1 MVVKYGLVVL
11 LGAFLCMVTSA
22 WAQED
27 KKDKRRSE
35 HRKDFKKKETTL
47 KGQEFNLEDTAFF
60 YDENE
65 ISFRNINKVAFYYNE
80 RQINLINKYQ
90 KEKQWDNLFKNLL
103 NYISRFGVENFID
116 PSGMDM
122 VWQLARVSG
131 QLGKTQIMREAFQL
145 IIKHYRGDLKS
156 AWRRYDSLSRFDKP
170 RYVSLEQY
178 YQMLELRKHIDTLRP
193 PHGVLTNIGDAV
205 NSKFEDYGVTVSR
218 DGKMLIFTSK
228 RNRTPGMNRLNQTY
242 NEDLYI
248 AERIGDDTTQWQDAF
263 PFTDINSNYNE
274 GSPCLSSKGDFI
286 IFSRCEAPDSKGNC
300 DLYIS
305 RRIEDRYWS
314 EPENLGIVNSTAWDS
329 HPSLSV
335 TEDTLF
341 FSSDRAG
348 GFGGADLYFS
358 VRESD
363 GRWGAAKNLGPI
375 INTQKNEVSPFIH
388 HKYNVLY
395 FSSDGQLVNYGDFDI
410 FKSYN
415 VRGRWTEPKNLGPLV
430 NGKGREFYFAI
441 DAQSDKLFFAKAEE
455 DNPRN
460 LDIYSYPMPMEA
472 KPNAVVRFTGKV
484 REMTTG
490 EIFKGIVS
498 IIDLSDGVEVMPRH
512 LSEDGIFEFELINNK
527 RYMLIVQGE
536 NFFRLEEVFLLQGDT
551 EKNVAVKSIENVRFE
566 SIEFAEGSA
575 QILPAMENDLHL
587 VINFLIDY
595 PEFQLKISGHT
606 DSSGDAESN
615 LKLSQR
621 RADAIKKYLINY
633 GQINPDRIQ
642 AVGYGSSKPIISPE
656 KTPEHK
662 KINRRVEF
670 KIHKGGKLAEE
681 GDNK

>member
-1 MVVKYGLVVL
+1 MVARYGFIVL
-11 LGAFLCMVTSA
+11 LGVFLCVVISA
-22 WAQED
+22 QAQEE
-27 KKDKRRSE
+27 KKDKRRNE
-35 HRKDFKKKETTL
+35 RRKDPKETTL

-80 RQINLINKYQ
+80 RQVNLINKYQ

-103 NYISRFGVENFID
+103 NYTSRFGVENFID

-145 IIKHYRGDLKS
+145 IIKHYRGDLRS

-170 RYVSLEQY
+170 RYVNLDQY

-205 NSKFEDYGVTVSR
+205 NSKFEDYGVTISR
-218 DGKMLIFTSK
+218 DGKTLIFTSK
-228 RNRTPGMNRLNQTY
+228 RNRTPGGNRLNQTY
-242 NEDLYI
+242 NEDLYTS
-248 AERIGDDTTQWQDAF
+248 ERIGDDTTQWQDAF
-263 PFTDINSNYNE
+263 PFADINSNYNE
-274 GSPCLSSKGDFI
+274 GSPCLSAKGDFI

-305 RRIEDRYWS
+305 QRIEGRYWS

-358 VRESD
+358 VREP
-363 GRWGAAKNLGPI
+363 GGKWGAAKNLGPV

-430 NGKGREFYFAI
+430 NSKGREFYFAI

-484 REMTTG
+484 REITTG

-498 IIDLSDGVEVMPRH
+498 VIDLSDGVEVMPRH
-512 LSEDGIFEFELINNK
+512 LSEDGTFEFELINNK

-551 EKNVAVKSIENVRFE
+551 DKSVAVKSIQNVRFE

-587 VINFLIDY
+587 IINFLIDY

-606 DSSGDAESN
+606 DSSGDAGSN

-621 RADAIKKYLINY
+621 RADAIKKYLTNY

-642 AVGYGSSKPIISPE
+642 AIGYGSSKPIISPE

-670 KIHKGGKLAEE
+670 KIHKGGELAEE
-681 GDNK
+681 DGNK

>member
-1 MVVKYGLVVL
+1 
-11 LGAFLCMVTSA
+11 
-22 WAQED
+22 
-27 KKDKRRSE
+27 
-35 HRKDFKKKETTL
+35 
-47 KGQEFNLEDTAFF
+47 
-60 YDENE
+60 
-65 ISFRNINKVAFYYNE
+65 
-80 RQINLINKYQ
+80 
-90 KEKQWDNLFKNLL
+90 
-103 NYISRFGVENFID
+103 
-116 PSGMDM
+116 
-122 VWQLARVSG
+122 
-131 QLGKTQIMREAFQL
+131 
-145 IIKHYRGDLKS
+145 
-156 AWRRYDSLSRFDKP
+156 
-170 RYVSLEQY
+170 
-178 YQMLELRKHIDTLRP
+178 
-193 PHGVLTNIGDAV
+193 
-205 NSKFEDYGVTVSR
+205 
-218 DGKMLIFTSK
+218 
-228 RNRTPGMNRLNQTY
+228 
-242 NEDLYI
+242 
-248 AERIGDDTTQWQDAF
+248 
-263 PFTDINSNYNE
+263 
-274 GSPCLSSKGDFI
+274 
-286 IFSRCEAPDSKGNC
+286 
-300 DLYIS
+300 
-305 RRIEDRYWS
+305 
-314 EPENLGIVNSTAWDS
+314 
-329 HPSLSV
+329 
-335 TEDTLF
+335 
-341 FSSDRAG
+341 
-348 GFGGADLYFS
+348 
-358 VRESD
+358 
-363 GRWGAAKNLGPI
+363 
-375 INTQKNEVSPFIH
+375 
-388 HKYNVLY
+388 VLY

-587 VINFLIDY
+587 VINFMIDY